1 MDNQLE
7 DLTALAR
14 EALGGMLG
22 DDIVRTQLV
31 QSAVVAGMDE
41 SGLLD
46 GATMQGGS
54 VIAGCYGGL
63 RLSADLDFEMDEL
76 PTPDRSESLA
86 AGIERS
92 VRRLFGAD
100 VYVKKPA
107 EEKLLA
113 PTANVPVCKWLTR
126 VEVLPDRPDVPR
138 TSVKLE
144 IARLPHDTSVARR
157 YENSAARAVGI
168 PDEIVMA
175 EDVEE
180 LVADKV
186 VSLLGETKLLRV
198 RDVWDLSYLV
208 RLRRV
213 NMVDATAY
221 AEAKIERY
229 QLDGEAMRRRVD
241 ELAVLDWPKLLKDQ
255 LAGMMTTEAAH
266 REVAEPRRAAVVAS
280 EAFDAVRQVMGQA
293 ARQGLD
299 RRGHARDGGG

>member
-14 EALGGMLG
+14 EALGGTLV
-22 DDIVRTQLV
+22 DDVVRTQLV

-46 GATMQGGS
+46 VATMQGGS
-54 VIAGCYGGL
+54 VIAGCYGGM
-63 RLSADLDFEMDEL
+63 RLSEDLDFEMDEL
-76 PTPDRSESLA
+76 PTPDQSTSLA

-100 VYVKKPA
+100 VYVKKPV
-107 EEKLLA
+107 EGKLLA
-113 PTANVPVCKWLTR
+113 PTATVPICKWFTR
-126 VEVLPDRPDVPR
+126 VEVLPNRPDIPR
-138 TSVKLE
+138 ASVKLE
-144 IARLPHDTSVARR
+144 IARMPHNTTVTRR
-157 YENSAARAVGI
+157 YENNAARAVGI

-198 RDVWDLSYLV
+198 RDVWDLSYLM

-213 NMVDATAY
+213 DVADAASY
-221 AEAKIERY
+221 AEAKIEWY
-229 QLDGEAMRRRVD
+229 QLDSEAMRRRID
-241 ELAVLDWPKLLKDQ
+241 ELAALDWPKLLKEQ
-255 LAGMMTTEAAH
+255 LAGMMTTEAAY
-266 REVAEPRRAAVVAS
+266 REVAEPRRAAVVTS
-280 EAFDAVRQVMGQA
+280 EAFDAVRRVMGE
-293 ARQGLD
+293 
-299 RRGHARDGGG
+299 